1 MYRQIIFWVAPNT
14 AKIKKTA
21 KSRKGRK
28 SWIKGPRE
36 KTRFTVKRIILP
48 LVGFFPIVEVSGQ
61 QGREI
66 RTEAQPCHSHV
77 RTPSFRFSRFV
88 IFAFRGSL
96 EKQYKRQQTLHFDIK
111 REEKIINYHD
121 VTFTLRYLLIF
132 WPISNFAVFLFSRTR
147 VWPRKPRKIEARE
160 KKTRFT
166 VHKDHSCEISLNMP
180 MLIFIMG
187 EVCASIEAIHL
198 VFQMR
203 RDIIILHHPAKINE
217 NRPITLGDNRC
228 TQTYRPIHNDEN
240 SNSPKAKFLAEVI
253 AIYNMFGQNIKH

>member
-1 MYRQIIFWVAPNT
+1 MIEYSLQT
-14 AKIKKTA
+14 AKIKNREKQI
-21 KSRKGRK
+21 GENP
-28 SWIKGPRE
+28 WIKGARE
-36 KTRFTVKRIILP
+36 KNPFYSKANHFATSR
-48 LVGFFPIVEVSGQ
+48 FFPIVEVSGN

-96 EKQYKRQQTLHFDIK
+96 EKQYKRQQTLHFVIK
-111 REEKIINYHD
+111 REEKFINYHD

-132 WPISNFAVFLFSRTR
+132 WPISNFAVFLFSRTK
-147 VWPRKPRKIEARE
+147 VWPRKPQKIEARG
-160 KKTRFT
+160 KKPRFT
-166 VHKDHSCEISLNMP
+166 VHKDHFCEISLNMP

-240 SNSPKAKFLAEVI
+240 NNSPKAKFLAEVI
-253 AIYNMFGQNIKH
+253 AIYNMYGQNIKH